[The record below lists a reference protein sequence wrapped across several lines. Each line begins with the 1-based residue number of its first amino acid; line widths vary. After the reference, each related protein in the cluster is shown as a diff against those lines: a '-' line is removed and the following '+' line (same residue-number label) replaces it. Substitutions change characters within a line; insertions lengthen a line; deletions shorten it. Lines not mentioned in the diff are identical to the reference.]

1 MLLSA
6 MLPKSLRGEAVNTT
20 VYLVNRSPSTTL
32 DFMVLEEVWSGRAP
46 DYKHLRVLGCT
57 AYAYV
62 KQGKLEARARKCTFL
77 GYPKGVKGYKLWYKE
92 GNGSKT
98 MISRDVI
105 FREDQMYM
113 ADYENNGDQIIGKD
127 TAEGQ
132 VEIELSCG

>member
-46 DYKHLRVLGCT
+46 DYKHLRVFGCI
-57 AYAYV
+57 AYAHV
-62 KQGKLEARARKCTFL
+62 KQGKLEARARKCMFL
-77 GYPKGVKGYKLWYKE
+77 GYPEGIKGYKLWYKD

-98 MISRDVI
+98 MISRDV
-105 FREDQMYM
+105 FQRRS
-113 ADYENNGDQIIGKD
+113 NVHG
-127 TAEGQ
+127 
-132 VEIELSCG
+132 